1 MNLINK
7 DKDGNNKSV
16 MVFRNDKNDRVIYN
30 IGLSRKVTKDN
41 EETWQNGYILAQFN
55 KDVDIENKTK
65 IILKNAILDFYIN
78 KDNQTVHFIRVFDYK
93 LENEATKEENFKTIE
108 IPEGELPF

>member
-78 KDNQTVHFIRVFDYK
+78 KDNQTVPFIRVFDFETISENK
-93 LENEATKEENFKTIE
+93 ENEGQYIE
-108 IPEGELPF
+108 IPEGDLPF